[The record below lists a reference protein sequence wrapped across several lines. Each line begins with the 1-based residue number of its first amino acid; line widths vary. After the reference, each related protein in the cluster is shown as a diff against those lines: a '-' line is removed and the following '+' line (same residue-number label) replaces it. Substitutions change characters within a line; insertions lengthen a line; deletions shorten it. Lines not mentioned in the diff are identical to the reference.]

1 MSVQGVTR
9 STRKSGCPVM
19 HASAYSIHPA
29 RFARGDIQIA
39 SYWWDEKH
47 NKAEQEQSSHDAH
60 LLQAENKPAETNVAR

>member
-19 HASAYSIHPA
+19 YASAYSIHPA
-29 RFARGDIQIA
+29 RFARGDIQIPRTV
-39 SYWWDEKH
+39 DEKH